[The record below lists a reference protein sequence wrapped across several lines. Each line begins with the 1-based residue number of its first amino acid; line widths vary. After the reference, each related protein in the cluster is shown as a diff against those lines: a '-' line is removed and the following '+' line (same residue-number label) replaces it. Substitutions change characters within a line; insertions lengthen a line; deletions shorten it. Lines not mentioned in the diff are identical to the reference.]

1 MLVSKTKWVSHGFF
15 GHGKKYIQV
24 KISRFYTR
32 QSLGCWPLL
41 SNAGAGACKYSSD
54 DAVFVKR
61 G

>member
-1 MLVSKTKWVSHGFF
+1 MLISKTKWVSHGFF
-15 GHGKKYIQV
+15 GRDKKYFQV

-41 SNAGAGACKYSSD
+41 SIAGAGVCEYNSD

-61 G
+61 R